1 MKLIQIRGCNASG
14 KTTTVRQ
21 FIEKNNFR
29 SEEIFIKGIRTY
41 ITINQ
46 DNSIVI
52 LGRYDKKTGGCDLFE
67 NKEHVFNTIIWL
79 IVNIRPKT
87 IIFEGLIYGL
97 TYKFASE
104 LSDYVKNYNYK
115 YVGICL
121 YVNPDIA
128 IERLYKRN
136 GGKKINE
143 QYVFSK
149 TKSAISAYKKLAL
162 NGYNVKML
170 DTSNIKENEM
180 FKILEDCINE
190 R

>member
-1 MKLIQIRGCNASG
+1 MKLIQIRGCNAAG

-29 SEEIFIKGIRTY
+29 SEEILIKGIRTY
-41 ITINQ
+41 ITINK

-52 LGRYDKKTGGCDLFE
+52 LGRYDKKTGGCDLFK
-67 NKEHVFNTIIWL
+67 NKEHVLHTIIWL

-97 TYKFASE
+97 SYKFASE
-104 LSDYVKNYNYK
+104 LSDYVRNYNYE
-115 YVGICL
+115 YIGICL
-121 YVNPDIA
+121 YIRPDIA
-128 IERLYKRN
+128 IDRLYNRN

-143 QYVFSK
+143 QYIFNK
-149 TKSAISAYKKLAL
+149 TKAAMSAFKKLKC
-162 NGYNVKML
+162 NGYKVKL
-170 DTSNIKENEM
+170 VDTSDISQGNM